1 MCNLSHRAS
10 MLTSVKM
17 LIAARVFCSTGSK
30 RISTMGTV
38 MFIRSVFL
46 PQGFLEFHS
55 SLHRWPCNCRGD
67 IWPWRVSGIYQGRLS
82 ECYVFQRRKE
92 GPRQHGLSC
101 PLPPP
106 TCISLCH
113 WVHRRCSST
122 HPSLAGIS
130 RGKKKYLFIPSAPAK
145 RVVPIC
151 VENLQVLCAF
161 LWESPHIWR
170 ELKNQWDFPA
180 LSESVTL
187 VGRQLLIQFCF
198 WKYLFERYCWWSI
211 CRVQDLD

>member
-67 IWPWRVSGIYQGRLS
+67 IWPWRVSGIYQGQLS

-106 TCISLCH
+106 PASHCVTG
-113 WVHRRCSST
+113 ST
-122 HPSLAGIS
+122 GDVA
-130 RGKKKYLFIPSAPAK
+130 
-145 RVVPIC
+145 VPI
-151 VENLQVLCAF
+151 
-161 LWESPHIWR
+161 
-170 ELKNQWDFPA
+170 PA
-180 LSESVTL
+180 LQGFPG
-187 VGRQLLIQFCF
+187 GRRNTSSFPQPQQ
-198 WKYLFERYCWWSI
+198 KG
-211 CRVQDLD
+211 